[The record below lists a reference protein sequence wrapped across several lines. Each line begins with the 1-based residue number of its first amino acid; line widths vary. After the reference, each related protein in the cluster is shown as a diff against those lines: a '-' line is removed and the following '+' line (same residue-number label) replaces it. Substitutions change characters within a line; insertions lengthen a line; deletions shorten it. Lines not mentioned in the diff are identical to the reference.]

1 MRWIIAILAIAC
13 VGMQAQLWLAA
24 DGYRK
29 TRNLRVASN
38 NQRLQNQQLKSR
50 NLALEAEVINLK
62 LRQEAAEE
70 RARTNL
76 GMIGKNETFYQVIP
90 ARSYPD
96 QP

>member
-13 VGMQAQLWLAA
+13 VGMQAQLWLTA
-24 DGYRK
+24 DGHRK

-38 NQRLQNQQLKSR
+38 NQRLQNEQLKAR

-62 LRQEAAEE
+62 QRREAAEE

-76 GMIGKNETFYQVIP
+76 GMIGMNETFYQVIP
-90 ARSYPD
+90 ARSDPD
-96 QP
+96 